1 MSVVRNQTVCQLFGF
16 PVFAAENEAHG
27 MGEAACVSAPPTLGM
42 SAAVADTELLPAAA
56 AAVAISGGDRS
67 LLASEGLGPPA
78 KDEALLV
85 F

>member
-42 SAAVADTELLPAAA
+42 SAAVADTELLPAM
-56 AAVAISGGDRS
+56 
-67 LLASEGLGPPA
+67 
-78 KDEALLV
+78 LLV
-85 F
+85 GCWLLLPLRLLFLAEIEVF

>member
-42 SAAVADTELLPAAA
+42 SAAVADTELLPAM
-56 AAVAISGGDRS
+56 
-67 LLASEGLGPPA
+67 
-78 KDEALLV
+78 LLV
-85 F
+85 GLLPLRLLFLAEIEVF

>member
-1 MSVVRNQTVCQLFGF
+1 
-16 PVFAAENEAHG
+16 

-42 SAAVADTELLPAAA
+42 SAAVADTELLPAMAAA